1 MTVPQQ
7 PQNLPPSVWIDLTI
21 QGNVMT
27 SNMITPDVWVNGYRI
42 PTVYGYQ
49 QIPMSPGPVHIEAHA
64 QWVRRYGQARLDFPL
79 RPGERVPVFYAAPWH
94 QFTTGSM
101 GHEKQPRNGLG
112 VMLAMIVALLVI
124 IVGLPAL
131 ALLLA

>member
-7 PQNLPPSVWIDLTI
+7 PQNLPPSAWIDLTI

-79 RPGERVPVFYAAPWH
+79 RPGERVPVFYLRRGTSSRPVRWGTRSSRATVWV
-94 QFTTGSM
+94 SCS
-101 GHEKQPRNGLG
+101 R
-112 VMLAMIVALLVI
+112 
-124 IVGLPAL
+124 
-131 ALLLA
+131 